1 MELTKGTITILVLA
15 ALSISLFSFMLF
27 FRAFVYADMYIAP
40 NNPYG
45 ISDIIE
51 LLLGFLF
58 LLLSI
63 FSGVVAL
70 VLLFKGVKQSKIA
83 AFRLIGLHL
92 VLYSTHDFLH
102 SQAAL
107 LSSYPQ

>member
-1 MELTKGTITILVLA
+1 MKLTKGTITVLVLA

-27 FRAFVYADMYIAP
+27 FRAFIYADMYIAP
-40 NNPYG
+40 NDPYG

-51 LLLGFLF
+51 LLMIFLF
-58 LLLSI
+58 IFLSI

-83 AFRLIGLHL
+83 ASGLVGL
-92 VLYSTHDFLH
+92 NIVLYAAYDFLH

-107 LSSYPQ
+107 FSSYPY

>member
-1 MELTKGTITILVLA
+1 MKPTKGTITILVPA

-40 NNPYG
+40 NDPYG
-45 ISDIIE
+45 ISDTIE

-70 VLLFKGVKQSKIA
+70 VLLLKGVKQSKLA
-83 AFRLIGLHL
+83 ACGLIGLHL
-92 VLYSTHDFLH
+92 VLYSTYGFLH
-102 SQAAL
+102 SKAAL